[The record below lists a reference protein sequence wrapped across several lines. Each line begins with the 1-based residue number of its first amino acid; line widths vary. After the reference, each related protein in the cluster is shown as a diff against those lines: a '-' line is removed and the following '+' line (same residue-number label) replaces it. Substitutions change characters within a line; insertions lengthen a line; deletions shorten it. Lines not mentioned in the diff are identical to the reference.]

1 MSPVTNVMPGSV
13 KLLSRGVVVLG
24 AGEVN
29 RMSPPADGFSRRY
42 SALIA

>member
-13 KLLSRGVVVLG
+13 KLLSMGGVVLD

-29 RMSPPADGFSRRY
+29 RMSPPAYEFSRRY
-42 SALIA
+42 SGPIA